1 MRGLC
6 REPRRVRQ
14 QRKHVPY
21 KAGVPDTVEDRDGLR
36 LAYENDVIAGLGCL
50 LTELIVQFLL
60 LCAKFDHAGGHENA
74 ARIEQSEDVESRT
87 AAARV

>member
-1 MRGLC
+1 MS
-6 REPRRVRQ
+6 
-14 QRKHVPY
+14 
-21 KAGVPDTVEDRDGLR
+21 VEYARTLSRASPSLR